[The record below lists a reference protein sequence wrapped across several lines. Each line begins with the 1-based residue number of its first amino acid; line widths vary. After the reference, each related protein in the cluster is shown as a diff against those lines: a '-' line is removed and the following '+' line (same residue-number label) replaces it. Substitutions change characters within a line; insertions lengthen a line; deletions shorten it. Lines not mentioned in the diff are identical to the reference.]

1 MKTIKI
7 WAMALVALGL
17 STQVEAQ
24 NAVKKLKVTQADLN
38 RDQQELADY
47 QVRLNA
53 LKSAYTAKDYAGAE
67 RQKNL
72 LLQDVAREFGQ
83 TQNRIN
89 EAGIKIKERPEK
101 GKGHKGKGKGKG
113 KGKKKGHHKGKGH
126 HKAHKMQGP
135 KKVYH
140 QQRRLN
146 EKLPQAQFG
155 ANVEAQK
162 MDKAIKGFERFAQT
176 LESDITNIK
185 KALGQLPIEE
195 RPNKGKGKRKGKQK
209 DTEELED

>member
-67 RQKNL
+67 
-72 LLQDVAREFGQ
+72 
-83 TQNRIN
+83 
-89 EAGIKIKERPEK
+89 
-101 GKGHKGKGKGKG
+101 
-113 KGKKKGHHKGKGH
+113 
-126 HKAHKMQGP
+126 
-135 KKVYH
+135 
-140 QQRRLN
+140 
-146 EKLPQAQFG
+146 
-155 ANVEAQK
+155 
-162 MDKAIKGFERFAQT
+162 
-176 LESDITNIK
+176 
-185 KALGQLPIEE
+185 
-195 RPNKGKGKRKGKQK
+195 
-209 DTEELED
+209 